1 MKGAPKLKGF
11 TQSLGPK
18 DYRVL
23 MVKAKAREMT
33 LSEFVRVV
41 VIPEW
46 IMKNAQP
53 RLDK

>member
-18 DYRVL
+18 DYRFL
-23 MVKAKAREMT
+23 MEKAKARDMT
-33 LSEFVRVV
+33 LSEFIRVV

-46 IMKNAQP
+46 FRDNVQRK
-53 RLDK
+53 LS